1 MRTLTIALV
10 HHPVVDAAG
19 AVVTTAITNL
29 DVHDLARTA
38 RTYGCGRYFLVHPI
52 QAQRDLV
59 ARIREHWLTG
69 SSGRRIPSRKEA
81 LALVEVA
88 VSLEDVYA
96 SLGGRDAIEVW
107 VTAARDLG
115 DGAMSTSDAREALEG
130 EGKPVLLL
138 FGTGWG
144 LDRSVL
150 LAADRRLAPVRAAA
164 PGATYN
170 HLSVRGACA
179 IILDRLLGDR

>member
-1 MRTLTIALV
+1 VRPLSIGLV
-10 HHPVVDAAG
+10 HYPVIDAAG

-29 DVHDLARTA
+29 DVHDLARSA

-59 ARIREHWLTG
+59 LRIREHWLTG

-81 LALVEVA
+81 IALVEVA
-88 VSLEDVYA
+88 VSLDEVYA
-96 SLGGRDAIEVW
+96 SLGGRAAIEVW

-115 DGAMSTSDAREALEG
+115 KAMTMGVARSALEG
-130 EGKPVLLL
+130 EGKPVLML

-144 LDRSVL
+144 LHHSVIE
-150 LAADRRLAPVRAAA
+150 AADQTLEPVKPAIAS
-164 PGATYN
+164 GYN
-170 HLSVRGACA
+170 HLSVRAACA
-179 IILDRLLGDR
+179 IILDRLLGAR

>member
-1 MRTLTIALV
+1 VRPLFIALV
-10 HHPVVDAAG
+10 HYPVIDAAG

-29 DVHDLARTA
+29 DVHDLARSA

-59 ARIREHWLTG
+59 LRIREHWLTG

-81 LALVEVA
+81 IALVEVA
-88 VSLEDVYA
+88 VSLEEVYVA
-96 SLGGRDAIEVW
+96 LGGRDAIEVW

-115 DGAMSTSDAREALEG
+115 KGAPLTMAAARDALEG
-130 EGKPVLLL
+130 EGKPVLML

-144 LDRSVL
+144 LDVRVL
-150 LAADRRLAPVRAAA
+150 EGADRLLEPVKAQVAS
-164 PGATYN
+164 GYN
-170 HLSVRGACA
+170 HLSVRAACA
-179 IILDRLLGDR
+179 IILDRLLGAR